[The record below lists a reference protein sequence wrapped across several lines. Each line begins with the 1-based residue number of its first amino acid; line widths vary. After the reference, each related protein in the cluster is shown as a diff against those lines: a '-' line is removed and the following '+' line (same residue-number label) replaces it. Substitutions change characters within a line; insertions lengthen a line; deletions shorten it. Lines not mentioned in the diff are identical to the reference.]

1 MEQKKKS
8 KRESSLERKLLELRR
23 DIFKYID
30 EQMEDAAKRQLAG
43 YIEDR
48 VTVVT
53 TEKLDKKM
61 SYAIK
66 TLEKKINEVLNIP
79 LSVKQVALLAG
90 RTEASIYKMCQR
102 DQIPHVK
109 NGKVIHI
116 FLRDVNDMLLCLK
129 D

>member
-53 TEKLDKKM
+53 TEKLDKRM

-66 TLEKKINEVLNIP
+66 TLENKINKILNIP

-102 DQIPHVK
+102 NQIPYVK
-109 NGKVIHI
+109 NGKVVHI